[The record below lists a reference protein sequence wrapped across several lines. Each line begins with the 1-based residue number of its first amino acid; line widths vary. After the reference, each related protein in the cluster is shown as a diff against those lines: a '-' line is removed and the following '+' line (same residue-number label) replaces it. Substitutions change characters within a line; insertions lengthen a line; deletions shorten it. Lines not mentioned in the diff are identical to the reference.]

1 MAKEKPKKYNT
12 FLQLYGPSW
21 VDAGS
26 FTGMAK
32 YISYA
37 ATLGIDTIWIS
48 GILKSPW
55 DDRGYDVS
63 DFCAIDPR
71 YGTMEDFRAFI
82 DIVHGYGMKVIIDF
96 IPCHSSIQHPWFKEH
111 KEYYCWSD
119 TDLPGFKNLFDG
131 GSAWERCVEYGKY
144 FLHLFHKNQASF
156 NVFPNNSAKPD
167 PDLVC
172 HLKGIVA
179 FWLNFGV
186 DGFRIDAIQ
195 AANVDLNRSSMSFE
209 DLLFGKRAID
219 FINAIFPSKESHPL
233 LVAEIFDPT
242 FGEIINYYSENTA
255 IDFFD
260 NIMLKQSTIEKPSE
274 YPSNL
279 QKSAAHKKTI
289 ISLESHDSGRF
300 NYSCFGPIWGVYKA
314 LLAKPKAFCFFQGE
328 ELGLENPTMS
338 DQEMAQLDA
347 QFAMQYQRLIAAGG
361 DNQQAI
367 EEARRKSRA
376 YNRES
381 ANRILKAYDDRDE
394 ATIRN
399 LDLVKLCLA
408 AWRS

>member
-1 MAKEKPKKYNT
+1 MAKEKLKDLFY
-12 FLQLYGPSW
+12 QLYAPSW
-21 VDAGS
+21 VDCEGII
-26 FTGMAK
+26 GMTR
-32 YISYA
+32 YIERIA
-37 ATLGIDTIWIS
+37 ALGADVIWVS
-48 GILKSPW
+48 GVLESPW

-63 DFCAIDPR
+63 DYCMVDPR
-71 YGTMEDFRAFI
+71 LGTMDDFHVFI
-82 DIVHGYGMKVIIDF
+82 ETAHRYGIKVIIDL

-167 PDLVC
+167 PDLVY

-300 NYSCFGPIWGVYKA
+300 NCSYFGPIWGVYKA
-314 LLAKPKAFCFFQGE
+314 LMAKPRAFCLFQGE
-328 ELGLENPTMS
+328 ELGLENPQMS
-338 DQEMAQLDA
+338 DELMARLDA
-347 QFAMQYQRLIAAGG
+347 QFAMRRAKAG
-361 DNQQAI
+361 DNTEKL

-381 ANRILKAYDDRDE
+381 AKRILQAYDNLNED
-394 ATIRN
+394 TIRN
-399 LDLVKLCLA
+399 LEHVKLFLY